1 MSLLEQLKQQ
11 GIHPAA
17 VTADSR
23 QVRSNSLFLAYPGER
38 VDGRQFI
45 AQAIAQGASAVAYE
59 PSDYAAN
66 YTWTA
71 DDAVAHIAM
80 QGLRQQVGN
89 IADEYYAHP
98 SSKLWMIGVTGTNGK
113 TTCSQWLAQALQS
126 LQRKTAVI
134 GTLGNGFLPALSVTI
149 NTTPDPIQLHAALAD
164 YLAQGAQAVAMEVSS
179 HGLQQ
184 GRVNGV
190 AFDVAVLTNLSRDHL
205 DYHGDMA
212 SYAAAKQRLFAWPN
226 LHSAVLNADDAFG
239 QSLAAELAARGQQV
253 LSYGLHS
260 GDVRGTDL
268 RFNHQ
273 GLAMQVHT
281 PFGSRALQTQ
291 VTGHFNAYNLLA
303 VLATLLVSQVS
314 LDDAVQALSQLQ
326 AVAGRMQQYGG
337 VAEQPLVV
345 VDYAHTPDA
354 LQNVLQS
361 LRSQT
366 QGRLI
371 CVFGC
376 GGNRDAGKRPLMG
389 QVASELADQV
399 WITTDNPR
407 DEVPAAIAQAVLAGV
422 TKPNQVQI
430 ELDRASAIKRA
441 IQQANSQDTVLVAGK
456 GHEDYQEILGVKQ
469 AFSDADIVQQALLE
483 VAA

>member
-1 MSLLEQLKQQ
+1 MSLLGQLKQQ
-11 GIHPAA
+11 GIHPAD

-45 AQAIAQGASAVAYE
+45 AQALAQGASAVAYE
-59 PSDYAAN
+59 SAD

-71 DDAVAHIAM
+71 ENAVAHIAVA
-80 QGLRQQVGN
+80 GLREQVGN

-134 GTLGNGFLPALSVTI
+134 GTLGNGFLPALSATI

-226 LHSAVLNADDAFG
+226 LHSAVLNVDDAFG
-239 QSLAAELAARGQQV
+239 QSLAEELATRGQQV
-253 LSYGLHS
+253 LSYGLQS

-268 RFNHQ
+268 RFNRQ

-303 VLATLLVSQVS
+303 VLATLLVSRVS

-337 VAEQPLVV
+337 VAAQPLVV

-430 ELDRASAIKRA
+430 ELDRVRAIKRA
-441 IQQANSQDTVLVAGK
+441 IQQADSQDTVLVAGK
-456 GHEDYQEILGVKQ
+456 GHEDYQEILGVKH